1 MERFITQDQLAA
13 LGEENSIL
21 GEYFSQTAYMAI
33 ELFGHDSDWMRAL
46 EELTPAPAT
55 KAASAGKS

>member
-1 MERFITQDQLAA
+1 MVNFWGAPRPC
-13 LGEENSIL
+13 GVKENSIL
-21 GEYFSQTAYMAI
+21 GEYFSQTAYLAI
-33 ELFGHDSDWMRAL
+33 ELFGHDSDWLRAL